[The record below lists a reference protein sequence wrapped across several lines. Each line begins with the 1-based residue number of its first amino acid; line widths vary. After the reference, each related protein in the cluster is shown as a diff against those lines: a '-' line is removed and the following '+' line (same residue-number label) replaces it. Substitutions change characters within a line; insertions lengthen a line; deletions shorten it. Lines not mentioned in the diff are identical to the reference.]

1 MVDRLSPAARSEN
14 MRRVRGKDT
23 GPELRVR
30 KALHRAGYRFRLQR
44 RDLPG
49 RPDLYLPRY
58 RVAVFV
64 HGCFWH
70 GHEGCKRARLPDTRR
85 DFWAMKIDRNKER
98 DRDALES
105 MKAAGIVAVT
115 LWQCEL
121 KDDAAI
127 VRRVDEATGRVR
139 RP

>member
-1 MVDRLSPAARSEN
+1 

-70 GHEGCKRARLPDTRR
+70 GHEGCKRARLPDTRH
-85 DFWAMKIDRNKER
+85 DFWAAKIDRNRER
-98 DRDALES
+98 DRDALEAL
-105 MKAAGIVAVT
+105 KAAGVT
-115 LWQCEL
+115 VVTFWQCEL

-127 VRRVDEATGRVR
+127 VRRADEATGRME

>member
-1 MVDRLSPAARSEN
+1 

-70 GHEGCKRARLPDTRR
+70 GHESCKRARLPDTRR
-85 DFWAMKIDRNKER
+85 DFWAAKIGRNKER
-98 DRDALES
+98 DRETLET
-105 MKAAGIVAVT
+105 MKAMGITVVT

-121 KDDAAI
+121 REDAAI
-127 VRRVDEATGRVR
+127 VRRVDEATERVR
-139 RP
+139 PL

>member
-1 MVDRLSPAARSEN
+1 

-58 RVAVFV
+58 HVAVFV

-85 DFWAMKIDRNKER
+85 DFWATKIDRNRER
-98 DRDALES
+98 DSDTLETL
-105 MKAAGIVAVT
+105 KATGITAVT

-121 KDDAAI
+121 KDDAEI
-127 VRRVDEATGRVR
+127 VRRVDEATGRVK